1 MIQKGDL
8 VLHKTLGYAVKRK
21 SLSRGQVQYP
31 GSGLPTCPLLGL
43 VVSVYH
49 NDEFP
54 IDHVAHEL
62 VKVMWLG
69 GVKAISS
76 YRIIPTGNLVLH
88 KNLTKEVIMIH
99 DI

>member
-1 MIQKGDL
+1 MINKGDL

-21 SLSRGQVQYP
+21 SLRRGQVQYS

-54 IDHVAHEL
+54 ADHPAHEL

-69 GVKAISS
+69 GVKAIPSL
-76 YRIIPTGNLVLH
+76 RTITTDNLVLR
-88 KNLTKEVIMIH
+88 KNLIKEVPMNNVI
-99 DI
+99 

>member
-1 MIQKGDL
+1 VIHKGDL

-21 SLSRGQVQYP
+21 SLKRGHTSQYP
-31 GSGLPTCPLLGL
+31 GSGLPMCPLLGL

-54 IDHVAHEL
+54 ADHPAHQL

-69 GVKAISS
+69 GAKAIPSL
-76 YRIIPTGNLVLH
+76 RTITTDNLVLR
-88 KNLTKEVIMIH
+88 KNLIKEVPMNP
-99 DI
+99 

>member
-1 MIQKGDL
+1 VIHKGDL

-21 SLSRGQVQYP
+21 TLNRGHQQYP

-43 VVSVYH
+43 VVTVQH

-54 IDHVAHEL
+54 TDHPAHEL

-69 GVKAISS
+69 GAKAIPSL
-76 YRIIPTGNLVLH
+76 RTITTDNLVLR
-88 KNLTKEVIMIH
+88 KNLIKEVPMNP
-99 DI
+99 

>member
-1 MIQKGDL
+1 MIHKGDL

-21 SLSRGQVQYP
+21 SLKRGQVQYS

-54 IDHVAHEL
+54 TDHPAHEL

-69 GVKAISS
+69 DVKAISS
-76 YRIIPTGNLVLH
+76 LRTITTDNLVLH
-88 KNLTKEVIMIH
+88 KNLTKEVPMNP
-99 DI
+99 

>member
-1 MIQKGDL
+1 MIHKGDL

-21 SLSRGQVQYP
+21 SLKRGQVQYS

-49 NDEFP
+49 NDDFP
-54 IDHVAHEL
+54 ADHPAHEL

-69 GVKAISS
+69 GVKV
-76 YRIIPTGNLVLH
+76 IPSLRTITTDNLVLR
-88 KNLTKEVIMIH
+88 KNLIKEVPMNNVI
-99 DI
+99 